1 MPPAFGSVEQPHEPV
16 SRKGSSKRDLA
27 GILLG
32 AKITE
37 EADETYL
44 RIEMSLI
51 RSSTTRRNSTTSRLA
66 SGTLSSVRRVLSH

>member
-37 EADETYL
+37 GADESYE
-44 RIEMSLI
+44 RAKYVVGI
-51 RSSTTRRNSTTSRLA
+51 STQNRY
-66 SGTLSSVRRVLSH
+66 GF